1 MTVGFL
7 SHNAHLSSAIGHT
20 GGGLFGGAGVG
31 GAFGSAIGTAA
42 ATASSGMR
50 AGGGNGGG
58 AFLGF
63 GLLTTEVNS
72 KNLSLLA

>member
-7 SHNAHLSSAIGHT
+7 SHNAHLSSVVGHT
-20 GGGLFGGAGVG
+20 GGGLFGGAGG

-58 AFLGF
+58 AFLGL
-63 GLLTTEVNS
+63 GLFTTEVSS